1 MRKPKPSKIVDK
13 TLFVREAGGEYRIAP
28 LTLVID
34 RARTLL
40 DEQIRTVEITS
51 PDKARDWCMV
61 RLAPL
66 DHEVFGCLLLDNAH
80 RVIEWIEL
88 FRGTLTQA
96 AVFPREVIKAVLEH
110 NAAAVM
116 FSHNHPSGMAEPSE
130 ADKLITGRL
139 KKVLAMI
146 DVRVIDHIIV
156 AGGQSYSF
164 AKHGLI

>member
-1 MRKPKPSKIVDK
+1 MKRPSKIVDK

-28 LTLVID
+28 LSLVID

-40 DEQIRTVEITS
+40 DEQIRTEAITS
-51 PDKARDWCMV
+51 PDKAKDWFMV

-66 DHEVFGCLLLDNAH
+66 DYEVFGCLLLDSQN
-80 RVIEWIEL
+80 RVIEWLEL

-130 ADKLITGRL
+130 ADKRLTSRL
-139 KKVLAMI
+139 KQALKLI
-146 DVRVIDHIIV
+146 DVRVLDHLIV

-164 AKHGLI
+164 AEHGLI

>member
-1 MRKPKPSKIVDK
+1 MKRPSKIVDK

-28 LTLVID
+28 LSLVID

-40 DEQIRTVEITS
+40 DEQIRTEAITS
-51 PDKARDWCMV
+51 PDQAKDWFMV

-66 DHEVFGCLLLDNAH
+66 DYEVFGCLLLDSQN
-80 RVIEWIEL
+80 RVIEWLEL

-130 ADKLITGRL
+130 ADKRLTSRL
-139 KKVLAMI
+139 KQALKLI
-146 DVRVIDHIIV
+146 DVRVLDHLIV

-164 AKHGLI
+164 AEHGLI